1 MEREKVLSFKKG
13 EKIEAGPN
21 QQNLDEIC
29 EIILKMD
36 RRIRFVEI
44 IFKDKKFTKSRPGLI
59 GNLTPEEIEE
69 SIVDS
74 LTRWATRKKLAH
86 KLGNPVYA
94 MAEYEKVKRITIPVN
109 HEGLILITLDSE
121 GFHEVIIKEIIEIKE
136 MINWNL

>member
-1 MEREKVLSFKKG
+1 MFGKGLSSKKG

-36 RRIRFVEI
+36 RKIRFVEI
-44 IFKDKKFTKSRPGLI
+44 AFKDKTFTKWRTGLI
-59 GNLTPEEIEE
+59 GNLTPEETEA
-69 SIVDS
+69 SIDDS

-94 MAEYEKVKRITIPVN
+94 MAEYGTVKRITIPIN
-109 HEGLILITLDSE
+109 HDGLILVTLDSD
-121 GFHEVIIKEIIEIKE
+121 GFHEVIIKEIIEITE